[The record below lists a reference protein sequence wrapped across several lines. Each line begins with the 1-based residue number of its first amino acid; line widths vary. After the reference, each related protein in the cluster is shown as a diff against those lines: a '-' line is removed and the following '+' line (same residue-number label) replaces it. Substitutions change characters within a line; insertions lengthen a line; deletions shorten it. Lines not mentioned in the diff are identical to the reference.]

1 MVTSMPV
8 EILRSKYVR
17 VGMERG
23 KQGIV
28 GLQSADQLVNVL
40 SEHSFPT
47 SCVSM
52 EKNGTVGYL
61 DA

>member
-40 SEHSFPT
+40 SEDILSQRSVYPW
-47 SCVSM
+47 
-52 EKNGTVGYL
+52 EKNGTVG
-61 DA
+61 